1 MPDSTIARGIVLAES
16 LISPA
21 STGASSKPSNANA
34 ITAIR
39 ESVFTDPKS
48 GTTLAHVIV
57 VATPNRCQ
65 AQPALATMIAA
76 IDHVATAPKFWS
88 HLARW
93 TPMMLSSVT
102 AHSDTMQ

>member
-1 MPDSTIARGIVLAES
+1 MPDSTIARGMVLAGS

-21 STGASSKPSNANA
+21 STGASSKPANA

-48 GTTLAHVIV
+48 GTTLAHVTV

-102 AHSDTMQ
+102 AHSATMQ